1 MGSNWSG
8 RLSAALTKRR
18 FALGLGALLA
28 ALALDARGTQDAI
41 ANGDTRTI
49 TLHHTHT
56 KETATVT
63 FRKWGRYDSDALTQL
78 NWLLRDWRR
87 DEPTKMD
94 PRLFDTLWE
103 VTREVGTSG
112 AIHVVSA
119 YRSPETNAALRRR
132 SNGVSEFSQH
142 MRGKAMDFFLPDASM
157 ARVREVGMRLQKGG
171 VGFYP
176 TSYNP
181 FVHLDVGSVR
191 SWPRMSRD
199 QLARIFP
206 NGKTVHL
213 PTDGRPLERYEEAKA
228 EIIARGGSVAGYAG
242 TAVAEDAV
250 PGGGKSLWARLFGS
264 DEDDDAALANAAA
277 KPVAAARPSRGGTGA
292 VALATAYAPRSGS
305 GHGDARS
312 FFAAADPKPQ
322 EEVRGADVRR
332 SGRRGAPT
340 AEPGRTEVASA
351 NFEREAAEPAGA
363 RAPAIVPLP
372 PKRPGDLAVLLAA
385 APPQAPP
392 RPRPIEVATAGD
404 MPVLGSLAPLPP
416 MRPGEPVGARPAATL
431 RVGEDERGQLKALF
445 AAATS
450 ASAPTRAAPV
460 ATAHTRAQP
469 LDVASLLTADTAVL
483 QVGFS
488 TAPADDL
495 PQNRFTGPAVKPLP
509 ILR

>member
-1 MGSNWSG
+1 MRLQSGNQIRDGHPPDWRSGSRRQVGNNLGSNRSG

-63 FRKWGRYDSDALTQL
+63 FRKWGRYDSEALNQL
-78 NWLLRDWRR
+78 NWVLRDWRR

-94 PRLFDTLWE
+94 PRLFDALWE
-103 VTREVGTSG
+103 VTRQVGTSG
-112 AIHVVSA
+112 PIHVVSA
-119 YRSPETNAALRRR
+119 YRSPETNSALRRR

-264 DEDDDAALANAAA
+264 DEDDDAALANAARTPA
-277 KPVAAARPSRGGTGA
+277 TPVAAARPRRGGGSTPTP
-292 VALATAYAPRSGS
+292 VATAYAPTPASES
-305 GHGDARS
+305 KDVLS
-312 FFAAADPKPQ
+312 FFAPARQ
-322 EEVRGADVRR
+322 SQEVRTAD
-332 SGRRGAPT
+332 
-340 AEPGRTEVASA
+340 
-351 NFEREAAEPAGA
+351 
-363 RAPAIVPLP
+363 
-372 PKRPGDLAVLLAA
+372 A
-385 APPQAPP
+385 APSGQ
-392 RPRPIEVATAGD
+392 
-404 MPVLGSLAPLPP
+404 
-416 MRPGEPVGARPAATL
+416 GA
-431 RVGEDERGQLKALF
+431 E
-445 AAATS
+445 
-450 ASAPTRAAPV
+450 
-460 ATAHTRAQP
+460 
-469 LDVASLLTADTAVL
+469 
-483 QVGFS
+483 
-488 TAPADDL
+488 
-495 PQNRFTGPAVKPLP
+495 
-509 ILR
+509 